1 MTKKHMSK
9 KIFLIL
15 TIIGAISVL
24 FSVVQRTP
32 SPPCFNAD
40 EASFGYNAYS
50 ILKTGRDEYG
60 TTLPLRL
67 KSFGDYK
74 LPLYTYLSV
83 PFIALFGLN
92 EFGARALNIFLSFLL
107 PFDVYLLAVELFK
120 SKRAGI
126 IAAFLTSV
134 SLGLHIISR
143 HAHEAYLTTFLTTLT
158 CYFLIKTLH
167 SRNLRNIVFLVIS
180 SILLL
185 FSYHPGRLFILFFL
199 GFAFIYALMQKQKNV
214 TVPLL
219 LCVAIVLF
227 SLSDL
232 AYNPTRLKNLAFFNN
247 VGFNLKIQELKTEGG
262 IKYLYNP
269 LFVGLK
275 EITLDHLTY
284 FSPQFLIQN
293 GDENNRFGFPGMSIL
308 TPLEYIFFFI
318 GLYYIFKNKEKWRW
332 FFLFLLMVS
341 PLSASLSW
349 SKESLTRSL
358 FLLIPI
364 IISASYGISAT
375 LYQIKKNNRLL
386 FIFVLMIIGGFFLIT
401 SWDYYL
407 FHYPKQKT
415 TIHSWQCGYSE
426 VGAYIQENYQKYSH
440 FYISKDVGM
449 PYIFTLFYLKYDP
462 EMYQKQ
468 AMLTAPDEYGFG
480 QVEKFDKFIF
490 EFKWP
495 KDLQKNSVLIGSIDD
510 FKNIP
515 EQYKV
520 DPSKLK
526 SIKNYS
532 ETMFQ
537 IYEGN

>member
-1 MTKKHMSK
+1 MTR
-9 KIFLIL
+9 KIYFLL
-15 TIIGAISVL
+15 IGIGLISVF
-24 FSVVQRTP
+24 FSIVQRTP

-50 ILKTGRDEYG
+50 ILKTGKDEYG
-60 TTLPLRL
+60 TLLPLRL

-83 PFIALFGLN
+83 PFIAVFGLN
-92 EFGARALNIFLSFLL
+92 ELGTRALNVSLSFLL
-107 PFDVYLLAVELFK
+107 PFAVYLLAVELFK
-120 SKRAGI
+120 SKRTGV

-143 HAHEAYLTTFLTTLT
+143 HAHEAYLATFLTTLT
-158 CYFLIKTLH
+158 CYLLIKTLDNP
-167 SRNLRNIVFLVIS
+167 RLKNIFFLTAS
-180 SILLL
+180 SLLLL
-185 FSYHPGRLFILFFL
+185 FSYHPGRLFVLFFII
-199 GFAFIYALMQKQKNV
+199 FALFHTFFQKQKKPII
-214 TVPLL
+214 PLVL
-219 LCVAIVLF
+219 FVAIILF
-227 SLSDL
+227 SFTDL

-247 VGFNLKIQELKTEGG
+247 AGFNLKIQELKTEGG
-262 IKYLYNP
+262 IRYLYNP

-293 GDENNRFGFPGMSIL
+293 GDENNRFGFSGMSIL

-332 FFLFLLMVS
+332 FFLLLLAVS

-358 FLLIPI
+358 FILIPI
-364 IISASYGISAT
+364 IISASYGVSSMF
-375 LYQIKKNNRLL
+375 YQIKKNHRLL
-386 FIFVLMIIGGFFLIT
+386 FIFVLVIIGGFFFIT

-426 VGAYIQENYQKYSH
+426 VGAYVQENYQKYSH
-440 FYISKDVGM
+440 FYLSKDVGM
-449 PYIFTLFYLKYDP
+449 PYIFMLFYLKYDP
-462 EMYQKQ
+462 ETYQKQ

-520 DPSKLK
+520 DSNKLK

-537 IYEGN
+537 IYEGD